1 MSSTLG
7 CIGLAVNDMDT
18 LDELVGRVLPDAEV
32 VAEAGGLQA
41 RRWVDPSGASLTM
54 TVRQQGDDGGV
65 LVDLVPSYVGPA
77 GAGPG
82 VRVGVLTPHGQTLAA
97 DLVDAQGETL
107 TRIACDLA
115 QSLVA
120 EVAEP
125 RPAHLIAL
133 GLDVSVHADEAAFT
147 ASDADNFATGAVLA
161 YGLFSDPEAEAAKDV
176 EPTAY
181 VSGTVLAVTSHS
193 TELDQ
198 GFHAVD
204 ITTGAGTLT
213 LCLAAEE
220 HPTTPQPGNIVAG
233 VCYLVLDVPGL
244 W

>member
-147 ASDADNFATGAVLA
+147 GVGRRQLR
-161 YGLFSDPEAEAAKDV
+161 
-176 EPTAY
+176 
-181 VSGTVLAVTSHS
+181 HRR
-193 TELDQ
+193 
-198 GFHAVD
+198 
-204 ITTGAGTLT
+204 GAGLRTL
-213 LCLAAEE
+213 LG
-220 HPTTPQPGNIVAG
+220 PGGGGCQGRRADG
-233 VCYLVLDVPGL
+233 VRLRHRRWP
-244 W
+244 